1 MNLKKRLSVVG
12 ALGIT
17 ASLLLSAC
25 SGGAQPSGASDS
37 SGSASA
43 WVLTGGTHETIWKD
57 SFDSWNSANPDNT
70 IKTEWF
76 ANDAYKEKVRTAIGS
91 GNAPTLVFGWGGA
104 TLKDYV
110 AANKVVDITA
120 DTQTVLDKV
129 IPSIAEGGKVDGK
142 VYGVPN
148 IGTQPVVL
156 YYNKQLFDQAGISVP
171 TTWDELLS
179 AVDTFK
185 SEGVIPIALAGASKW
200 TNMMWLEYMFDR
212 VGGSDVFKKI
222 AANEKDAWSDPA
234 VLEALAKIQDL
245 VKAGAFGDTFGSV
258 VADNNADVA
267 LVHTGKAAMLL
278 QGSWAYGTFLTD
290 SPDFVKA
297 GNLGFAAFPTVADG
311 KGDPSAIVG
320 NQSNFWSVS
329 ATASEAAQTSAK
341 KYLDN
346 MFSDDYVKA
355 MVEGGDIPVTK
366 DAEKFIEGT
375 DQADFVSFG
384 YNLVLNSSNFQLS
397 WDQELPSDTSQVLLD
412 NIQQLF
418 NLSITPQQFVDTM
431 NATIK

>member
-1 MNLKKRLSVVG
+1 MNLKKRLSAVA
-12 ALGIT
+12 ALGVT
-17 ASLLLSAC
+17 MSLALTAC
-25 SGGAQPSGASDS
+25 SGGAQPSG
-37 SGSASA
+37 SGSSSDEASA
-43 WVLTGGTHETIWKD
+43 WVLTGGTHELIWKD
-57 SFDSWNSANPDNT
+57 SFQTWNDANPDNSIT
-70 IKTEWF
+70 AEWF

-91 GNAPTLVFGWGGA
+91 GNAPTLIFGWGGA

-110 AANKVVDITA
+110 NAGKVVDITA
-120 DTQTVLDKV
+120 DTQSVLDKV

-142 VYGVPN
+142 VYAVPN

-156 YYNKQLFDQAGISVP
+156 YYNKQLFDEAGIKVP
-171 TTWDELLS
+171 TTWDELLT

-212 VGGSDVFKKI
+212 VGGSDVFSKI
-222 AANEKDAWSDPA
+222 AAGEKDAWSDPA
-234 VLEALAKIQDL
+234 VSEALTKIQDL

-290 SPDFVKA
+290 AADFVA
-297 GNLGFAAFPTVADG
+297 NDNLGFASFPIVEGG

-329 ATASEAAQTSAK
+329 ATASEAQQASAK

-346 MFSDDYVKA
+346 LFSDDYVKK

-375 DQADFVSFG
+375 DQAEFVDFG

-397 WDQELPSDTSQVLLD
+397 WDMELPSDTAQVLLD

-418 NLSITPQQFVDTM
+418 SLSITPQQFIDTM